1 MKTRSIVTFALSL
14 ALVAA
19 TAIPAFAHGGEKD
32 DAASFPM
39 KADVFQQRIDA
50 KLTRVQAHVE
60 KRITEK
66 KLDATQA
73 KELRDR
79 SAERVAKI
87 RAAATAAEQDG
98 VVTADEAKA
107 VRAAGGGGG
116 GHCNHE
122 EKKS

>member
-19 TAIPAFAHGGEKD
+19 TAGSALADGHRKD

-39 KADVFQQRIDA
+39 KSDVFQQRVDA
-50 KLTRVQAHVE
+50 KLTRMQAHVE

-73 KELRDR
+73 SEMRTR
-79 SAERVAKI
+79 SAERAAKV
-87 RAAATAAEQDG
+87 RAAAVAAEQDG

-116 GHCNHE
+116 GHCKGD
-122 EKKS
+122 KKS

>member
-19 TAIPAFAHGGEKD
+19 TAGTALAHGKD

-39 KADVFQQRIDA
+39 KADVFQQRVDA
-50 KLTRVQAHVE
+50 KLTKMQAHVE
-60 KRITEK
+60 KRIIEK

-73 KELRDR
+73 SEMRTR
-79 SAERVAKI
+79 SAERAAKV

-107 VRAAGGGGG
+107 VRG
-116 GHCNHE
+116 
-122 EKKS
+122 STMITS